1 METKGGEGR
10 GLDSIANSADMNSS
24 KFWEIVEDGE
34 ASSATVHGVTE
45 SDMTWQLNNS
55 SRIKDPKT
63 LTPDAIVLFL

>member
-10 GLDSIANSADMNSS
+10 GLDSIANSVDMNSS